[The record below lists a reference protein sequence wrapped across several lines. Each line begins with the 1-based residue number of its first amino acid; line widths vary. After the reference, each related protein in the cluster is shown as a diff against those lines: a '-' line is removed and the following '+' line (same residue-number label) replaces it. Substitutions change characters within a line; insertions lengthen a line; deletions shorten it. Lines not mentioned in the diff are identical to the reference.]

1 MPSVGRMKRSRQAR
15 GIFWGSAMV
24 LVGGWFLLSRMG
36 IDLPGLDQLWP
47 IFPMLSGFGSLA
59 AFFSRGRRDP
69 GLVFPGVIGVLIGL
83 FFIAFTFNFWSWS
96 DMAVLWPVFP
106 LICGLAFLSTWL
118 AGACREKGLLVPGG
132 LSTAVGGIGL
142 FLTLGEM
149 TAQHVRLVGSIS
161 ILTVGGVMVYQA
173 LRPRRT

>member
-1 MPSVGRMKRSRQAR
+1 
-15 GIFWGSAMV
+15 
-24 LVGGWFLLSRMG
+24 
-36 IDLPGLDQLWP
+36 
-47 IFPMLSGFGSLA
+47 
-59 AFFSRGRRDP
+59 
-69 GLVFPGVIGVLIGL
+69 
-83 FFIAFTFNFWSWS
+83 
-96 DMAVLWPVFP
+96 
-106 LICGLAFLSTWL
+106 
-118 AGACREKGLLVPGG
+118 LLVPGG

>member
-1 MPSVGRMKRSRQAR
+1 MRNSRQA
-15 GIFWGSAMV
+15 GGVFWGGVMV
-24 LVGGWFLLSRMG
+24 LVGGWFLLSQMG

-59 AFFSRGRRDP
+59 AFFSRRRRDP
-69 GLVFPGVIGVLIGL
+69 GLVFPGVIGMLIGL
-83 FFIAFTFNFWSWS
+83 FFFTFTFEFFSWS
-96 DMAVLWPVFP
+96 EMAVLWPVFP

-118 AGACREKGLLVPGG
+118 AGACREKELLVPGG
-132 LSTAVGGIGL
+132 LSTAVGVIGL

-161 ILTVGGVMVYQA
+161 IVVVGGVMVYRA
-173 LRPRRT
+173 LRSGRHA